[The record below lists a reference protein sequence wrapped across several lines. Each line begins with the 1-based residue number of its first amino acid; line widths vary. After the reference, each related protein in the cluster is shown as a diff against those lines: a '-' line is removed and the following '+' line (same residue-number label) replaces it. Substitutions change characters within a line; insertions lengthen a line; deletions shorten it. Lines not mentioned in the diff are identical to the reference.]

1 MITTLSKHRNKIIGL
16 ILFIIAIITLA
27 MVPKD
32 DFPFD
37 KPNIKITYDNE
48 KVSTINGEFNWFN
61 KELGGNSTFA
71 EPLENLNKPI
81 YAEGGETLQIK
92 FSKEPDSVAIQE
104 ISNIPYTDYEYLNG
118 YSKKEY
124 SFILPKEKGEYHFQ
138 VRGVWDETHNI
149 AEIFKVCIE

>member
-1 MITTLSKHRNKIIGL
+1 MIATLSKHRNKVIGL
-16 ILFIIAIITLA
+16 ILFIIAIIILA
-27 MVPKD
+27 MLSKD
-32 DFPFD
+32 YFPFN
-37 KPNIKITYDNE
+37 KPNIKINYDNE